1 MKIRSYSELRRL
13 ATLKER
19 FDYLSMRKGIGIE
32 TFGFDRWINQE
43 FYQSKEWKTFRRD
56 IIARDN
62 GNEMGLDGY
71 PIKGLIVVHHMNP
84 LTEEDIVNST
94 DALFNPENV
103 ICVSDRTHRAIHYG
117 DFGLL
122 PQPLIERKPNDT
134 IPWR

>member
-1 MKIRSYSELRRL
+1 MK
-13 ATLKER
+13 
-19 FDYLSMRKGIGIE
+19 KGIGIE

-43 FYQSKEWKTFRRD
+43 FYQSGEWRRFRRD

-62 GNEMGLDGY
+62 GYEMGLEGY
-71 PIKGLIVVHHMNP
+71 PISGIIIVHHMNP
-84 LTEEDIVNST
+84 LTEKDIVDST

-103 ICVSDRTHRAIHYG
+103 ISVSDKTHKAIHYG
-117 DFGLL
+117 DFTLL